1 MGGAFAA
8 NRCGGSA
15 SCPLLRRK
23 PVEPRARHVA
33 TATMFLHLSCEPQI
47 DRPSGEPLPLAARDA
62 VLLDWLV
69 IEGPTSRER
78 LAAMLWPASGL
89 SQARNTLRQRL
100 LQLKKLVGM
109 NVAIGSPTLA
119 LAPRRSARGGSRR

>member
-1 MGGAFAA
+1 
-8 NRCGGSA
+8 
-15 SCPLLRRK
+15 
-23 PVEPRARHVA
+23 
-33 TATMFLHLSCEPQI
+33 MFLHLSCEPQI